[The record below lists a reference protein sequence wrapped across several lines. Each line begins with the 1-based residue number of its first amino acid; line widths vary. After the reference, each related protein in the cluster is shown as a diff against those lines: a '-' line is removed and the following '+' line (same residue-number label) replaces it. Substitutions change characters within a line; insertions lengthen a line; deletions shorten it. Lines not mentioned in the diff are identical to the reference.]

1 MLTDWKDGIIVR
13 LYKGIGPESE
23 CSNYH
28 PITLMSVPG
37 KVFAHVI
44 LARIQPL
51 LDRTRRRAHLSSQ
64 VSPGADQPS
73 TPSSSVRR
81 TIVLLCILMME
92 NKHLYEQ
99 H

>member
-1 MLTDWKDGIIVR
+1 MLTDWRDGIIVR

-23 CSNYH
+23 CPNYH

-44 LARIQPL
+44 LARINHFL
-51 LDRTRRRAHLSSQ
+51 TGRAHLSSQ

-81 TIVLLCILMME
+81 TIVLLCILMMK